1 VTTPVEEILDA
12 AVAEG
17 FLTPLAA
24 AEGPAHSAGFLRF
37 GLLDGV
43 SSPSGWS
50 DPHGSG
56 VVGPPAGA
64 LAVDLGTGGGIPGL
78 VLATLT
84 MCRWVL
90 VDRGERRGSF
100 LRWAVRRLGLRD
112 RVEVVVADAV
122 EVGRG
127 PLRGKANLVT
137 ARSFAPPGPTV
148 ECGAPLL
155 LPGGFL
161 VVSEPPA
168 ETGGR
173 AGRWE
178 DGGLR
183 AMGLEDWGG
192 WHTGQA
198 GYRAMQLV
206 ADCPNRFPRRF
217 SRQISDPLI
226 QG

>member
-1 VTTPVEEILDA
+1 MTVTVEEILDK
-12 AVAEG
+12 AVLEG
-17 FLTPLAA
+17 YLTPTGAE
-24 AEGPAHSAGFLRF
+24 EGPAHSAGFLRF

-84 MCRWVL
+84 LCRWVL

-168 ETGGR
+168 KIGGR

>member
-1 VTTPVEEILDA
+1 MTVTVEEILDK
-12 AVAEG
+12 AVSEG
-17 FLTPLAA
+17 YLTPTGAE
-24 AEGPAHSAGFLRF
+24 EGPAPRAGFLRF
-37 GLLDGV
+37 GPSDGV

-90 VDRGERRGSF
+90 VARGARRGSF
-100 LRWAVRRLGLRD
+100 LRWAVRRLDLRD

-168 ETGGR
+168 ETRGR

-198 GYRAMQLV
+198 GYRAIQLV
-206 ADCPNRFPRRF
+206 AHCPNRAPRRF

>member
-1 VTTPVEEILDA
+1 MTVTVEEILDK
-12 AVAEG
+12 AVSEG
-17 FLTPLAA
+17 YLTPTGAE
-24 AEGPAHSAGFLRF
+24 EGPAHSAGFLRF

-56 VVGPPAGA
+56 VVGPPADA

-161 VVSEPPA
+161 VVSAPPA
-168 ETGGR
+168 AAGGR

-217 SRQISDPLI
+217 SRQLSDPLI

>member
-1 VTTPVEEILDA
+1 MTVTVEEILDK
-12 AVAEG
+12 AVLEG
-17 FLTPLAA
+17 YLTPTGAE
-24 AEGPAHSAGFLRF
+24 EGPAHSAGFLRF

-127 PLRGKANLVT
+127 SLRGKANLVT

-168 ETGGR
+168 KTAGR

-183 AMGLEDWGG
+183 AMGLKDWGG

>member
-1 VTTPVEEILDA
+1 MTTTVEEILDRA
-12 AVAEG
+12 VLEGYLTPAVAV
-17 FLTPLAA
+17 
-24 AEGPAHSAGFLRF
+24 EGPAHSAGFLRF
-37 GLLDGV
+37 GPSDGV

-50 DPHGSG
+50 DPYGSG
-56 VVGPPAGA
+56 VVGPPADA
-64 LAVDLGTGGGIPGL
+64 LAVDLGAGGGIPGL

-100 LRWAVRRLGLRD
+100 LRWAVRQLGLGD
-112 RVEVVVADAV
+112 RVEVVVADAA

-127 PLRGKANLVT
+127 SLRGTASLVT
-137 ARSFAPPGPTV
+137 ARGFASPGPTV

-155 LPGGFL
+155 LSGGFL
-161 VVSEPPA
+161 VISEPPD
-168 ETGGR
+168 ERSGR
-173 AGRWE
+173 PGRWV

-183 AMGLEDWGG
+183 TLGLEDWGG

-226 QG
+226 

>member
-1 VTTPVEEILDA
+1 VTVTVEEILDK
-12 AVAEG
+12 AVSEG
-17 FLTPLAA
+17 YLTPTGAE
-24 AEGPAHSAGFLRF
+24 EGPAHSAGFLRF
-37 GLLDGV
+37 GLLDGI
-43 SSPSGWS
+43 SRPSGWS

-90 VDRGERRGSF
+90 VGRGERRGSF

-122 EVGRG
+122 EVSRG

-178 DGGLR
+178 GDGLR

>member
-1 VTTPVEEILDA
+1 MTVIVEEILDR
-12 AVAEG
+12 AVSEG
-17 FLTPLAA
+17 YLTPAVA
-24 AEGPAHSAGFLRF
+24 AEGPAHSVGFLRF
-37 GLLDGV
+37 GPLDGV
-43 SSPSGWS
+43 GSPPGWS

-84 MCRWVL
+84 ICRWVL

-100 LRWAVRRLGLRD
+100 LRWAVRRLGLGE

-137 ARSFAPPGPTV
+137 ARGFAPPGPTA

-155 LPGGFL
+155 LPGGLL
-161 VVSEPPA
+161 VVSEPPD
-168 ETGGR
+168 ETQCEV
-173 AGRWE
+173 GRWE
-178 DGGLR
+178 GEGLR
-183 AMGLEDWGG
+183 AMGLADWGS

-206 ADCPNRFPRRF
+206 AECPDRLPRRF
-217 SRQISDPLI
+217 RRQISNPLI
-226 QG
+226 

>member
-1 VTTPVEEILDA
+1 MTVTVEEILDK
-12 AVAEG
+12 AVSEGYLTSTGAE
-17 FLTPLAA
+17 
-24 AEGPAHSAGFLRF
+24 EGPAHSAGFLRF

-56 VVGPPAGA
+56 VVGPPADA
-64 LAVDLGTGGGIPGL
+64 LAVDLGAGGGIPGL

>member
-1 VTTPVEEILDA
+1 MTVTVEEILDR
-12 AVAEG
+12 AVLEG
-17 FLTPLAA
+17 YLTPVVA

-37 GLLDGV
+37 GPLDGV

-50 DPHGSG
+50 VLHGSG
-56 VVGPPAGA
+56 VAGPPAGA

-100 LRWAVRRLGLRD
+100 LRWAVRRLCLGD

-137 ARSFAPPGPTV
+137 ARGFAPPGPTA

-155 LPGGFL
+155 LPGGLL
-161 VVSEPPA
+161 VVSEPPD
-168 ETGGR
+168 TTRGQ

-183 AMGLEDWGG
+183 TLGLEDRGG
-192 WHTGQA
+192 WYTGLA
-198 GYRAMQLV
+198 GYRAMELV
-206 ADCPNRFPRRF
+206 ADCPDRFPRRF
-217 SRQISDPLI
+217 NRQTADPLI

>member
-1 VTTPVEEILDA
+1 
-12 AVAEG
+12 
-17 FLTPLAA
+17 
-24 AEGPAHSAGFLRF
+24 
-37 GLLDGV
+37 
-43 SSPSGWS
+43 
-50 DPHGSG
+50 
-56 VVGPPAGA
+56 
-64 LAVDLGTGGGIPGL
+64 
-78 VLATLT
+78 
-84 MCRWVL
+84 
-90 VDRGERRGSF
+90 
-100 LRWAVRRLGLRD
+100 
-112 RVEVVVADAV
+112 VADAV
-122 EVGRG
+122 DVGRG

-137 ARSFAPPGPTV
+137 ARSFGPPGPTA

-161 VVSEPPA
+161 VVSEPPD
-168 ETGGR
+168 ETHGQ

-183 AMGLEDWGG
+183 AMGLKDWGG

>member
-1 VTTPVEEILDA
+1 MTVTVEEILEQ
-12 AVAEG
+12 AVSEG
-17 FLTPLAA
+17 YLTPTGAE
-24 AEGPAHSAGFLRF
+24 EGPAHSAGFLRF
-37 GLLDGV
+37 GLLAGV

-56 VVGPPAGA
+56 EVGPPADA

-155 LPGGFL
+155 LPGGLL

-178 DGGLR
+178 DGGRR

-192 WHTGQA
+192 GHTGQA

-226 QG
+226 

>member
-1 VTTPVEEILDA
+1 MTVTVEEILDK
-12 AVAEG
+12 AVLEG
-17 FLTPLAA
+17 YLTPTGAE
-24 AEGPAHSAGFLRF
+24 EGPAHSAGLLRF

-84 MCRWVL
+84 MCSWVL

-127 PLRGKANLVT
+127 PLRGKANRVP
-137 ARSFAPPGPTV
+137 ARSVAPPGPTV

-161 VVSEPPA
+161 VGSEPPA

-198 GYRAMQLV
+198 GYRAMRLV

>member
-1 VTTPVEEILDA
+1 MTVTVEEILDR
-12 AVAEG
+12 AVLEG
-17 FLTPLAA
+17 YLTPAGA

-37 GLLDGV
+37 GLLDGAL
-43 SSPSGWS
+43 SPFGWL
-50 DPHGSG
+50 DPDSSG
-56 VVGPPAGA
+56 VVRPSADA

-84 MCRWVL
+84 TCRWVL

-100 LRWAVRRLGLRD
+100 LRWAVRRLGLGD

-127 PLRGKANLVT
+127 TLRGKANLVT
-137 ARSFAPPGPTV
+137 ARGFAPPGPTA

-155 LPGGFL
+155 MPGGFL
-161 VVSEPPA
+161 VVSEPPDS
-168 ETGGR
+168 TRDR

-183 AMGLEDWGG
+183 TIGLEDRGG

-198 GYRAMQLV
+198 GYRAMQMV
-206 ADCPNRFPRRF
+206 TDCPDRFPRRF
-217 SRQISDPLI
+217 SRQTSDPLFR
-226 QG
+226 G

>member
-1 VTTPVEEILDA
+1 MTVTVEEILDK
-12 AVAEG
+12 AVSEG
-17 FLTPLAA
+17 YLTPTGAE
-24 AEGPAHSAGFLRF
+24 EGPAHSAGFLRF

-43 SSPSGWS
+43 SSPPGWS

>member
-1 VTTPVEEILDA
+1 VTVTVEEILDK
-12 AVAEG
+12 AVLEG
-17 FLTPLAA
+17 YLTPTGAE
-24 AEGPAHSAGFLRF
+24 EGPAHSAGFLRF

-56 VVGPPAGA
+56 VVGPPADA

>member
-1 VTTPVEEILDA
+1 MTVTVEEILDK
-12 AVAEG
+12 AVSEG
-17 FLTPLAA
+17 YLTPTGAE
-24 AEGPAHSAGFLRF
+24 EGPAHSAGFLRF

-78 VLATLT
+78 VLAPLT
-84 MCRWVL
+84 MCSWVL

-161 VVSEPPA
+161 GGSEPPA

>member
-1 VTTPVEEILDA
+1 VTVTVEEILDK
-12 AVAEG
+12 AVSEG
-17 FLTPLAA
+17 YLTPTGAE
-24 AEGPAHSAGFLRF
+24 EGPAHSAGFLRF

-100 LRWAVRRLGLRD
+100 LRWAVRRLGLRG

-127 PLRGKANLVT
+127 PLRGKAHLVT

>member
-1 VTTPVEEILDA
+1 MTVTVEEILDK
-12 AVAEG
+12 AVSEG
-17 FLTPLAA
+17 YLTPTGAE
-24 AEGPAHSAGFLRF
+24 EGPAHSAGFLRF

-56 VVGPPAGA
+56 VVGPPADA

-84 MCRWVL
+84 VCRWVL

-127 PLRGKANLVT
+127 PRRGKANLVT

>member
-1 VTTPVEEILDA
+1 MPVTVEEILDK
-12 AVAEG
+12 AVSEGYLTSTGAE
-17 FLTPLAA
+17 
-24 AEGPAHSAGFLRF
+24 EGPAHSAGFLRF

-112 RVEVVVADAV
+112 RGEVGVADAV

-137 ARSFAPPGPTV
+137 ARSFAPPGPSV

-183 AMGLEDWGG
+183 AVGLEDWGG

-198 GYRAMQLV
+198 GYRAMQLG
-206 ADCPNRFPRRF
+206 ADGPNRFPRRF

>member
-1 VTTPVEEILDA
+1 MTVTVEEILDR
-12 AVAEG
+12 AVSEG
-17 FLTPLAA
+17 YLTPAVA
-24 AEGPAHSAGFLRF
+24 AEGPAHSVGFLRF
-37 GLLDGV
+37 GPLDGV
-43 SSPSGWS
+43 SIPSGWS
-50 DPHGSG
+50 DLHGSG

-100 LRWAVRRLGLRD
+100 LRWAVRRLGLGD

-122 EVGRG
+122 DVGRG

-137 ARSFAPPGPTV
+137 ARGFARPGPTA

-161 VVSEPPA
+161 VVSEPPD
-168 ETGGR
+168 ETHGR

-198 GYRAMQLV
+198 GYRAMQVV

-217 SRQISDPLI
+217 IRHISDPLI